1 MGATTWHYLTNFAVG
16 SRIICQSCSSPPRVR
31 VQRRPRSR
39 ALREDTPPSRATRA
53 TARVARRTMSP
64 PAARPRDARRS
75 RRYPSRALVA
85 ALLVVAHLALV
96 EASEEEDPS
105 PPRASPSIAACLIPL
120 PADARCPW
128 ISDGV
133 VPAARANPLVR
144 AVVQRTRMAAPFG
157 PGSWPRPFVVPSED
171 DAPRFGWTRA
181 IILVADVRVDP
192 ERAAKWLPRSI
203 MDTMSDVARVF
214 VAWCVRARR
223 APLSVQ
229 TSERASGKKKNRL
242 GLSTHLAPPTPHPLP
257 SLSLFQGTQGAGGS
271 RGEDRGDE
279 PVHGDGTRADARGD
293 GAAGVPREG
302 RGVLAQV
309 SVNARGDRRK
319 PASRE
324 RAVSSSDLLT
334 SLCASSARSA
344 TSRSAGQGFL
354 VEM

>member
-1 MGATTWHYLTNFAVG
+1 
-16 SRIICQSCSSPPRVR
+16 
-31 VQRRPRSR
+31 
-39 ALREDTPPSRATRA
+39 
-53 TARVARRTMSP
+53 MSP

-96 EASEEEDPS
+96 EASEEEDPGA
-105 PPRASPSIAACLIPL
+105 PRASPTIAAYPIPL

-128 ISDGV
+128 TSDGV

-171 DAPRFGWTRA
+171 DEPRFGWTRA

-203 MDTMSDVARVF
+203 MDTTSDVARVF

-229 TSERASGKKKNRL
+229 PSERASGEKKNRL
-242 GLSTHLAPPTPHPLP
+242 GL
-257 SLSLFQGTQGAGGS
+257 
-271 RGEDRGDE
+271 
-279 PVHGDGTRADARGD
+279 
-293 GAAGVPREG
+293 
-302 RGVLAQV
+302 V
-309 SVNARGDRRK
+309 S
-319 PASRE
+319 
-324 RAVSSSDLLT
+324 LT
-334 SLCASSARSA
+334 SRLPPRTPFPPYPSSKVLKEPEVLGARIA
-344 TSRSAGQGFL
+344 VTNLYTGTEPAPTLGETVPPGYLERDEVYWLRYQ
-354 VEM
+354 

>member
-1 MGATTWHYLTNFAVG
+1 MPVLLVTSEG
-16 SRIICQSCSSPPRVR
+16 SRSKASSLARAS
-31 VQRRPRSR
+31 RRHTS
-39 ALREDTPPSRATRA
+39 
-53 TARVARRTMSP
+53 VA
-64 PAARPRDARRS
+64 RDARDRARRAPDDVSTRRSPS
-75 RRYPSRALVA
+75 RRAPFAAIPFARARRRA
-85 ALLVVAHLALV
+85 
-96 EASEEEDPS
+96 PGGRPPRPRRGFRGRRPQPP
-105 PPRASPSIAACLIPL
+105 PPRASPSIAACPIPL

-203 MDTMSDVARVF
+203 MDTTSDVARVF

-229 TSERASGKKKNRL
+229 TSERASGEKKNPVGTRL
-242 GLSTHLAPPTPHPLP
+242 THLAPPTPHPLP

-279 PVHGDGTRADARGD
+279 PVHGDGARADARGD

-309 SVNARGDRRK
+309 SVNARGERRK
-319 PASRE
+319 TASRE
-324 RAVSSSDLLT
+324 RAVIVQFAKLT

-344 TSRSAGQGFL
+344 TSRSAGRRFL